1 MSLQEEIDK
10 ISQEI
15 RTDDY
20 SMSIGEW
27 MSLYQSNE
35 IDINPD
41 FQRFF
46 RWSEHQ
52 KSAFIE
58 SILLGIPIPPI
69 FVSQRDDGVWDVV
82 DGVQRL
88 STIYEFTDLLKKN
101 EQEENTEPV
110 ALQKTTYLP
119 SLEGK
124 KWDDP
129 NDTINSLTQ
138 TKRLLIRRAII
149 PVSIVKKESDEMIKY
164 ELFQRLHTGGS
175 IATLQEVR
183 NRILLMLNRNLY
195 ELMRSLADYEPFKN
209 CISLSDR
216 FQEERYDME
225 LVLRFILLFDQDV
238 EIIKK
243 LGDDVNVFLTEK
255 MREMALNQN
264 LDYSHIETAFKT
276 TFDILNQTTG
286 DNSFKRYKSE
296 QDRFLGGFL
305 LSAFEVIALGIGYNY
320 QNYQNIPATNTISDS
335 IKTIW
340 SDSTYKKWSGAGVN
354 AVRRLPYLIPL
365 GREVFSPGQG
375 VFSPL

>member
-10 ISQEI
+10 IRQEI
-15 RTDDY
+15 QTDGY

-46 RWSEHQ
+46 RWSKHQ

-69 FVSQRDDGVWDVV
+69 FVIQRNDGVWDVV

-138 TKRLLIRRAII
+138 TQRLLIRRAII

-320 QNYQNIPATNTISDS
+320 QNIPATNTISDS